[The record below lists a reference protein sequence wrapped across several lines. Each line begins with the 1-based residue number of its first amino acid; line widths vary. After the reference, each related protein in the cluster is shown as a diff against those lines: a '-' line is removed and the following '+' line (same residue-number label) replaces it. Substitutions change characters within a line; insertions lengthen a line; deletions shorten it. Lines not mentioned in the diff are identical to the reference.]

1 MLMNQRISRFQTTQ
15 GKVEILFD
23 CITHFVIISMHL
35 YAYFSDEGD
44 SSSSCDEGKDSLCD
58 LEGPCCQTLRVPP
71 SSPVLVQKKSTSGK
85 KVMFLAT
92 PQFN

>member
-1 MLMNQRISRFQTTQ
+1 MNPQTFRSQTTQ
-15 GKVEILFD
+15 GQLGNPIMLHKTKTL
-23 CITHFVIISMHL
+23 CICVN
-35 YAYFSDEGD
+35 FSDEGD

-85 KVMFLAT
+85 KV
-92 PQFN
+92 